1 MRILVVEDEPTLAV
15 QLSTAL
21 VLAGYAVDR
30 AADGREAAY
39 MGEAEHYDVT
49 AGCKLIRA
57 AD

>member
-39 MGEAEHYDVT
+39 MGEAEHYDASRPRSWV
-49 AGCKLIRA
+49 CL
-57 AD
+57 